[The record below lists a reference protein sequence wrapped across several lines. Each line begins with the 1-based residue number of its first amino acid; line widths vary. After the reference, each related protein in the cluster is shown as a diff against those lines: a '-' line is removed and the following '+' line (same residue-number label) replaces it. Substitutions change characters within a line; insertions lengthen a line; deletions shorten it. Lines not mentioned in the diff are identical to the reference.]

1 MQHVLRGLFLSGVLL
16 VGSTRLHAQIE
27 VFDIVPQDR
36 SSETI
41 NDSEPNL
48 AVDPANPLRI
58 AASAFTPDSMGTSA
72 PIYVSTDG
80 GSHWTLMRILPGT
93 DPAQGTHDVTLR
105 FGGTSGI
112 LYAGI
117 LRGDTGELNIL
128 RTADFTVATPMTLLV
143 HHAGDQ
149 PWVEAATVMGGGG
162 SGSDRV
168 YVGYNGPTV
177 PSGRTATI
185 ERTLDGATAPAP
197 AGFAPIVVETRTT
210 SGSDGPAIRTAIH
223 PDGTVYGLFYRWTD
237 EIDDPSIT
245 FTADVVLVRSDY
257 DWAAG

>member
-80 GSHWTLMRILPGT
+80 GSHWTLKRILPGN

-105 FGGTSGI
+105 FGGTSGPRAAAPSK
-112 LYAGI
+112 LAQ
-117 LRGDTGELNIL
+117 D
-128 RTADFTVATPMTLLV
+128 LV
-143 HHAGDQ
+143 C
-149 PWVEAATVMGGGG
+149 T
-162 SGSDRV
+162 
-168 YVGYNGPTV
+168 
-177 PSGRTATI
+177 
-185 ERTLDGATAPAP
+185 
-197 AGFAPIVVETRTT
+197 
-210 SGSDGPAIRTAIH
+210 
-223 PDGTVYGLFYRWTD
+223 
-237 EIDDPSIT
+237 
-245 FTADVVLVRSDY
+245 
-257 DWAAG
+257 